1 MLILF
6 INTAYLHVL
15 PTIQPISDRTLDKS
29 KIPFMIICLNQVEN
43 VKIKGQIVVNMDN
56 KCAKHHTHH
65 GPKKIVKNIV
75 DFVEEVKVQNNFY
88 IKKNI

>member
-1 MLILF
+1 MYF
-6 INTAYLHVL
+6 L
-15 PTIQPISDRTLDKS
+15 PQTYSRLVIERWISRKL
-29 KIPFMIICLNQVEN
+29 PFMIICLNQVEN

-88 IKKNI
+88 IKKKI

>member
-1 MLILF
+1 
-6 INTAYLHVL
+6 
-15 PTIQPISDRTLDKS
+15 
-29 KIPFMIICLNQVEN
+29 MITCLNQVEN

-88 IKKNI
+88 IKKKYLI

>member
-1 MLILF
+1 MYF
-6 INTAYLHVL
+6 L
-15 PTIQPISDRTLDKS
+15 PQTHSRLVIERYISRKL
-29 KIPFMIICLNQVEN
+29 PFMIICLNQVEN

>member
-1 MLILF
+1 MYF
-6 INTAYLHVL
+6 L
-15 PTIQPISDRTLDKS
+15 PQTYSRLVIEREISRKLLV
-29 KIPFMIICLNQVEN
+29 MIICLNQVEN

-75 DFVEEVKVQNNFY
+75 DFVGEVKVQNNIY

>member
-1 MLILF
+1 MYF
-6 INTAYLHVL
+6 L
-15 PTIQPISDRTLDKS
+15 PQTYSRLVIEREISRKLLV
-29 KIPFMIICLNQVEN
+29 MIICLNQVEN

-88 IKKNI
+88 IKKKYLI

>member
-1 MLILF
+1 MYF
-6 INTAYLHVL
+6 L
-15 PTIQPISDRTLDKS
+15 PQTYSRLVIEREISRKLLV
-29 KIPFMIICLNQVEN
+29 MIICLNQVEN
-43 VKIKGQIVVNMDN
+43 VKIKGQIVVNMDS

>member
-1 MLILF
+1 MYF
-6 INTAYLHVL
+6 L
-15 PTIQPISDRTLDKS
+15 PQTYSRLVIEREISRKLLV
-29 KIPFMIICLNQVEN
+29 MIICLNQVEN

-65 GPKKIVKNIV
+65 GPKKNVKNIV

-88 IKKNI
+88 IKKIFNLECAS

>member
-1 MLILF
+1 MYF
-6 INTAYLHVL
+6 L
-15 PTIQPISDRTLDKS
+15 PQTYSRLVIEREISRKLLV
-29 KIPFMIICLNQVEN
+29 MIICLNQVEN

-88 IKKNI
+88 IKKYLI

>member
-1 MLILF
+1 MYF
-6 INTAYLHVL
+6 L
-15 PTIQPISDRTLDKS
+15 PQTYSRLVIEREISRKLLV
-29 KIPFMIICLNQVEN
+29 MIICLNQVEN

-88 IKKNI
+88 IRKIFNLECAS

>member
-1 MLILF
+1 MYF
-6 INTAYLHVL
+6 L
-15 PTIQPISDRTLDKS
+15 PQTYSRLVIEREISRKLLV
-29 KIPFMIICLNQVEN
+29 MIICLNQVEN

>member
-1 MLILF
+1 
-6 INTAYLHVL
+6 
-15 PTIQPISDRTLDKS
+15 
-29 KIPFMIICLNQVEN
+29 MIICLNQVEN

-65 GPKKIVKNIV
+65 GLKKIVKNIV

-88 IKKNI
+88 IKKKYLI

>member
-1 MLILF
+1 
-6 INTAYLHVL
+6 
-15 PTIQPISDRTLDKS
+15 
-29 KIPFMIICLNQVEN
+29 MIICLNQVEN

-75 DFVEEVKVQNNFY
+75 DFVEEVKFK
-88 IKKNI
+88 IIFI

>member
-1 MLILF
+1 MYF
-6 INTAYLHVL
+6 L
-15 PTIQPISDRTLDKS
+15 PQTYSRLVIEREISRKLLV
-29 KIPFMIICLNQVEN
+29 MIICLNQVEN

-75 DFVEEVKVQNNFY
+75 DFVEEVKVQTNFY